1 MRFTRNVLIPIGVRS
16 IMTRILALTLF
27 VCSVDW
33 RVGAQTPRTGDINF
47 YGLHKVTAAEILQAT
62 GIKTGGPLPPSRG
75 DLEDKIAQIS
85 GVADARVTAVCCQGD
100 RAALFIGIEERGAPH
115 AAFRSEPSGEASLPQ
130 DLLDRYQQFLTA
142 VGRAAAR
149 GNTAEDLSAGHSMMD
164 DPAARAIQAGFVEF
178 ATTHL
183 DALRGA
189 LHNGSD
195 PDTRAAAAAIIGYGP
210 KTQAVVDD
218 LQFALD
224 DPEPAVRAN
233 AIRALSAFIVYAQ
246 KNPGSG
252 LKIQPTWFVELL
264 HSVELS
270 DRQESSKAL
279 ERLTQPGQ
287 KAAIRNAA
295 LDLVRERALPDLAE
309 MARWP
314 TLRYALPPF
323 LLMGR
328 IAGLPDSETQSR
340 WSKGDREP
348 VIEKALKTGGAK
360 SKQPPK

>member
-1 MRFTRNVLIPIGVRS
+1 
-16 IMTRILALTLF
+16 MTRILALTLL
-27 VCSVDW
+27 VCSGDW
-33 RVGAQTPRTGDINF
+33 RVDAQIPHTGDINF
-47 YGLHKVTAAEILQAT
+47 YGLHKLTAAELLKAT

-75 DLEDKIAQIS
+75 DLEDKLEQMS
-85 GVADARVTAVCCQGD
+85 GVVQARVTAVCCQSD

-115 AAFRSEPSGEASLPQ
+115 ASFRSEPSGDATLPQ

-142 VGRAAAR
+142 VSRAAAH
-149 GNTAEDLSAGHSMMD
+149 GNTAEDLTAGHSMMD
-164 DPAARAIQAGFVEF
+164 DPAARAIQTGFVKM
-178 ATTHL
+178 AATHL
-183 DALRGA
+183 DALRSA
-189 LHNGSD
+189 LHNSSD
-195 PDTRAAAAAIIGYGP
+195 PGARAAAAAIIGYGP
-210 KTQAVVDD
+210 KTQAVIDD

-233 AIRALSAFIVYAQ
+233 AMRALSALIVYAQ
-246 KNPGSG
+246 KNPAAG

-270 DRQESSKAL
+270 DRQESSQAL
-279 ERLTQPGQ
+279 ALLTEPGQ
-287 KAAIRNAA
+287 KAAMSSAA
-295 LDLVRERALPDLAE
+295 LDLLRERALPDLAE

-328 IAGLPDSETQSR
+328 LAGFTDSETQAR

-348 VIEKALKTGGAK
+348 VIEKALKTGEAK
-360 SKQPPK
+360 SKRPSK

>member
-1 MRFTRNVLIPIGVRS
+1 
-16 IMTRILALTLF
+16 MTRILALTLL
-27 VCSVDW
+27 VCSAGW
-33 RVGAQTPRTGDINF
+33 RADAQIPQTGDINF

-62 GIKTGGPLPPSRG
+62 GLKTGGPLPRSRG
-75 DLEDKIAQIS
+75 DLEDKLEQMS
-85 GVADARVTAVCCQGD
+85 NVVQARVTAVCCQGD

-115 AAFRSEPSGEASLPQ
+115 ASFRSEPSGEATLPQ

-142 VGRAAAR
+142 VARAAAR
-149 GNTAEDLSAGHSMMD
+149 GNTAEDLTAGHSMMD
-164 DPAARAIQAGFVEF
+164 DPAARAFQAGFVEF
-178 ATTHL
+178 AAKHL
-183 DALRGA
+183 DTLRSA

-195 PDTRAAAAAIIGYGP
+195 PGTRAAAAAIIGYGP
-210 KTQAVVDD
+210 KTQTVVDE

-233 AIRALSAFIVYAQ
+233 AMRALSSLIVYAQ
-246 KNPGSG
+246 KNPSAG

-264 HSVELS
+264 HSVELT
-270 DRQESSKAL
+270 DRQESSNAL
-279 ERLTQPGQ
+279 ALLTEPGQ
-287 KAAIRNAA
+287 NAAMSSAA
-295 LDLVRERALPDLAE
+295 LDLLRERALPDLAE

-328 IAGLPDSETQSR
+328 LAGFTDTETQAR

-348 VIEKALKTGGAK
+348 VIEKALRSGDAK
-360 SKQPPK
+360 SKRPPK

>member
-1 MRFTRNVLIPIGVRS
+1 
-16 IMTRILALTLF
+16 MTRILALTLL
-27 VCSVDW
+27 VCSADW
-33 RVGAQTPRTGDINF
+33 RVDAQVPHTGDINF
-47 YGLHKVTAAEILQAT
+47 YGLHKVTPEEILKAT
-62 GIKTGGPLPPSRG
+62 GMQTGGPLPPSRG
-75 DLEDKIAQIS
+75 ALEDKLEQMS
-85 GVADARVTAVCCQGD
+85 GVVEARVTAVCCQGD

-115 AAFRSEPSGEASLPQ
+115 AAFRSEPSGDATLPQ

-142 VGRAAAR
+142 VSRAAAR
-149 GNTAEDLSAGHSMMD
+149 GNTAEDLTAGHSMMD
-164 DPAARAIQAGFVEF
+164 DPAARAIQAGFVKL
-178 ATTHL
+178 AAAHL
-183 DALRGA
+183 DTLRSA

-210 KTQAVVDD
+210 KTQTVVDE

-233 AIRALSAFIVYAQ
+233 AMRALGALIVYAQ
-246 KNPGSG
+246 KNPASG

-270 DRQESSKAL
+270 DRQESSQAL
-279 ERLTQPGQ
+279 ALLTEPGQ
-287 KAAIRNAA
+287 KAAMSSAA
-295 LDLVRERALPDLAE
+295 LDLLRERALPDLAE

-328 IAGLPDSETQSR
+328 LAGFTDSETQAR

-348 VIEKALKTGGAK
+348 VIEKALKTGEAK
-360 SKQPPK
+360 SKRPSK

>member
-1 MRFTRNVLIPIGVRS
+1 M
-16 IMTRILALTLF
+16 MRILPLTLL
-27 VCSVDW
+27 VCFLGW
-33 RVGAQTPRTGDINF
+33 RSSAQIPRTGDVNF
-47 YGLHKVTAAEILQAT
+47 YGLHTVTSAEILQAT
-62 GIKTGGPLPPSRG
+62 GIQTGAPLPPSRG
-75 DLEDKIAQIS
+75 DLEDKLEQMP
-85 GVADARVTAVCCQGD
+85 GVAQARVTAVCCDGD

-142 VGRAAAR
+142 VARAAAR
-149 GNTAEDLSAGHSMMD
+149 GNTAEDLTAGHSMMD
-164 DPAARAIQAGFVEF
+164 NPAARAIQAGFVEF
-178 ATTHL
+178 AATHL
-183 DALRGA
+183 DALRSV
-189 LHNGSD
+189 LHDGSD

-210 KTQAVVDD
+210 KTQAVVDE
-218 LQFALD
+218 LQFALG

-246 KNPGSG
+246 KNPAAG

-264 HSVELS
+264 HSVELG
-270 DRQESSKAL
+270 DRAESSKAL
-279 ERLTQPGQ
+279 ALLTEPRQP
-287 KAAIRNAA
+287 AAMSPTAMNQAA
-295 LDLVRERALPDLAE
+295 LDLLRERALPDLAE

-328 IAGLPDSETQSR
+328 LAGLPDSETQDR

-348 VIEKALKTGGAK
+348 VIEKALKTADAK
-360 SKQPPK
+360 SKRPPK

>member
-1 MRFTRNVLIPIGVRS
+1 
-16 IMTRILALTLF
+16 MTRILALTFL
-27 VCSVDW
+27 VCSIGW
-33 RVGAQTPRTGDINF
+33 RAVAQTPHTGDINF
-47 YGLHKVTAAEILQAT
+47 YGLHKVTPAEILKAT
-62 GIKTGGPLPPSRG
+62 GIQTGGPLPPSRG

-85 GVADARVTAVCCQGD
+85 GVVEARVTAVCCQGD

-115 AAFRSEPSGEASLPQ
+115 AAFRSAPSGEASLPQ
-130 DLLDRYQQFLTA
+130 DILDRYQQFLTA

-149 GNTAEDLSAGHSMMD
+149 GNTAEDLTAGHSMMD
-164 DPAARAIQAGFVEF
+164 DPTAQAIQAEFVGF
-178 ATTHL
+178 AKTHL
-183 DALRGA
+183 DALRSA

-195 PDTRAAAAAIIGYGP
+195 PDTRTAAAAVIGYGP
-210 KTQAVVDD
+210 KTQAVVDE

-233 AIRALSAFIVYAQ
+233 AIRALNAFIVYAQ
-246 KNPGSG
+246 KNPAAD

-264 HSVELS
+264 HSVELG

-279 ERLTQPGQ
+279 ELLTEPGQ
-287 KAAIRNAA
+287 KAATRDAA
-295 LDLVRERALPDLAE
+295 LDLLRERALPDLAE

-328 IAGLPDSETQSR
+328 VAGLSDKEIQER

-348 VIEKALKTGGAK
+348 IIEKALKTADAK
-360 SKQPPK
+360 SKRSPK